1 MGVSSKATAHKKY
14 KNKRMNQTLVQI
26 TAPSP
31 LIIKVLSL
39 LYRILQH
46 PINRIFS
53 KDCRQGLNIKGQLKI
68 LQTSILRIV
77 KIKFRIIM
85 KMKLILKIYKWTYPK
100 WTFQQNNCHKTWMI
114 MMRNIIM
121 NWLMNYNTTQTI

>member
-53 KDCRQGLNIKGQLKI
+53 NDCKQELNIKGQLKI

-85 KMKLILKIYKWTYPK
+85 KMKLILKIYK
-100 WTFQQNNCHKTWMI
+100 
-114 MMRNIIM
+114 
-121 NWLMNYNTTQTI
+121 